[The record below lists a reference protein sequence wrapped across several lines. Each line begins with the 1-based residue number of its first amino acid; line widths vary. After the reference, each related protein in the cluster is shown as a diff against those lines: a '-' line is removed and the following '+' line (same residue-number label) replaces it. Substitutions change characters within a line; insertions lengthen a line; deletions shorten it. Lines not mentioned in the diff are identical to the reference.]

1 MVLYGGRLVVETY
14 TIIYLTEQ
22 DEYGS
27 MENTFASGLTS
38 KELVTEY
45 NNIIGLETNVVIA
58 IVDAFGN
65 VDVKG
70 DTF

>member
-1 MVLYGGRLVVETY
+1 METY

-27 MENTFASGLTS
+27 METEFTNGLTS
-38 KELVTEY
+38 KELVVEY
-45 NNIIGLETNVVIA
+45 NNIIGLETNIVIA